1 MQLDLNSVAPV
12 DETMRILVLGMLGIF
27 IVTAAIILVIALL
40 NRITNPGKKRNR
52 SGGENA

>member
-1 MQLDLNSVAPV
+1 MNLEAVAPLT
-12 DETMRILVLGMLGIF
+12 DTLSILGLGMLGIF